1 MELFGLHMPD
11 MLVTAVTV
19 LYWLAVALLA
29 CAMRGWL
36 WSKWKWYLLSVIGAA
51 YVILLTGT
59 ELWGILAYIPLTLL
73 SVYFLGK
80 WKNSI
85 FLKWNTSS
93 WLF

>member
-36 WSKWKWYLLSVIGAA
+36 WGKWKWCLLTILGAVIITVTGLPHVSKITA
-51 YVILLTGT
+51 VLFFIGNSCILLF
-59 ELWGILAYIPLTLL
+59 
-73 SVYFLGK
+73 VFKK
-80 WKNSI
+80 WKN
-85 FLKWNTSS
+85 WNFRQRNISS
-93 WLF
+93 

>member
-36 WSKWKWYLLSVIGAA
+36 WGNGS
-51 YVILLTGT
+51 GT
-59 ELWGILAYIPLTLL
+59 CCL
-73 SVYFLGK
+73 
-80 WKNSI
+80 
-85 FLKWNTSS
+85 
-93 WLF
+93 